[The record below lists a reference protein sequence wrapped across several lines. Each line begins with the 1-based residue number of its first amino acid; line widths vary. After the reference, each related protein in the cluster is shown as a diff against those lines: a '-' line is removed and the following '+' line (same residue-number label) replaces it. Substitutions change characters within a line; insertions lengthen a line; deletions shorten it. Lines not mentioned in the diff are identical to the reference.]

1 MFSPKQKRVSYIVDH
16 SEIIKKNNKNNN
28 KKNSKKRDKLDDT
41 DIIEDK
47 NSNGKIYNKKYCD
60 CCIIN

>member
-1 MFSPKQKRVSYIVDH
+1 MFSPKHKKVSYIVDH
-16 SEIIKKNNKNNN
+16 SKTIKKNNKKNT
-28 KKNSKKRDKLDDT
+28 KKKDKLDDT

>member
-1 MFSPKQKRVSYIVDH
+1 MFSPKQKKVSYIVDH
-16 SEIIKKNNKNNN
+16 SKPIKKNNK
-28 KKNSKKRDKLDDT
+28 KNTKKRDKLDDT